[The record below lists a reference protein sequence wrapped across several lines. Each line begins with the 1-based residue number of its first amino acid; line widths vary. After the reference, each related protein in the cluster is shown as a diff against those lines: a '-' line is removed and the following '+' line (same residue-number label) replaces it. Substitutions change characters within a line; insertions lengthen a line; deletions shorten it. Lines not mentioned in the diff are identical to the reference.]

1 MAYFYSGLWVF
12 CKAYCSIYSSFFSK
26 DMHGF
31 PGKSFHLGLL
41 RFLLVGISIYLG
53 WNLISDPTALTRCVM
68 RKNGVLV
75 VRLSF
80 LALCLSD
87 TTEAWVATY
96 QLWCNWNGD
105 NPFLL
110 EAMGLSYGLSIWYWH
125 VHSANEMALFFLYF
139 CIYTTLYN

>member
-31 PGKSFHLGLL
+31 PGKSFQLGLL

-80 LALCLSD
+80 LAPQKHEWQHINYDVTETATILSCWKQWAFHMAYPFD
-87 TTEAWVATY
+87 TDMYIVQTK
-96 QLWCNWNGD
+96 
-105 NPFLL
+105 
-110 EAMGLSYGLSIWYWH
+110 WH
-125 VHSANEMALFFLYF
+125 CFS
-139 CIYTTLYN
+139 CIFAYILHYITKY